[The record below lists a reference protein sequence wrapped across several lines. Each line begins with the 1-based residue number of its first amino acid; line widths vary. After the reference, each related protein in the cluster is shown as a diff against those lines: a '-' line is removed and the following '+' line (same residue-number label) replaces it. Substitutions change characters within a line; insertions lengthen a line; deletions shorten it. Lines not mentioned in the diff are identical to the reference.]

1 MDREALKKNFEK
13 HGFQTSFFHT
23 CEEAVSYL
31 KEQIRGETVAM
42 GGSVTLK
49 ELELDKALSEH
60 TVVIWHWNTPGMETL
75 KRATGAHIY
84 VTSANGVAATGELV
98 NIDGNGNRV
107 AMTLFG
113 PRKVYFVVGRNKIAP
128 DLTGALTRAKEIAAP
143 KNVMRLE
150 KKLPCRAAGGETC
163 YDCNSPE
170 RICRATVILER
181 PCALMEVEVVF
192 IDQELGY

>member
-1 MDREALKKNFEK
+1 MDREMLKKNFEK
-13 HGFQTSFFHT
+13 HGFSTSFFDT
-23 CEEAVSYL
+23 CKAAVAYL
-31 KEQIRGETVAM
+31 KEQIQGETVAM
-42 GGSVTLK
+42 GGSMTLK
-49 ELELDKALSEH
+49 EMELDKVLAERNE
-60 TVVIWHWNTPGMETL
+60 VIWHWNTPGMDTL
-75 KRATGAHIY
+75 KKATGASIY
-84 VTSANGVAATGELV
+84 VSSANGVAATGELI

-113 PRKVYFVVGRNKIAP
+113 PRKVYFVVGKNKICP
-128 DLTGALTRAKEIAAP
+128 DLSGALTRAREVAAP

-150 KKLPCRAAGGETC
+150 KKLPCRAAGGDTC